1 MRDYKLDPR
10 MTQNYLTRTLL
21 DYLLSAAGG
30 LPKGANY
37 LVLGDPGSG
46 KSTITFDMA
55 ANIQLGYPDAKVL
68 VIEAE
73 MNALE
78 TAPFALRFPK
88 IATLPVLF
96 VGGGI
101 EGSAHTCQSLVNT
114 LRRGWDVVV
123 IDSLEKLCSI
133 ICYEEG
139 WPSTKSMLWVLSLI
153 KQHCCGV
160 NVRKVPTS
168 FLTIQQVTKNGTA
181 RGSNIIMHDASAV
194 MYLKLSSLT
203 NQYSDRYVYLG
214 KNRRGFV
221 NFPLFYDIVSGGD
234 VTFDVERYDD
244 ECDKREIRSHA
255 GEAIIQIRSALDD
268 IFNDAEDQGEAEIY
282 V

>member
-1 MRDYKLDPR
+1 MRDYKLDPS
-10 MTQNYLTRTLL
+10 MTQNFLTGTLL
-21 DYLLSAAGG
+21 DYLLSAPGG
-30 LPKGANY
+30 LPKGDNY

-46 KSTITFDMA
+46 KSTTTFDMA
-55 ANIQLGYPDAKVL
+55 ANIQIGYPDAKIL

-78 TAPFALRFPK
+78 MAPFAYRFPK
-88 IATLPVLF
+88 IAALPVLF

-101 EGSAHTCQSLVNT
+101 QGSAHTCQSLVNT

-123 IDSLEKLCSI
+123 MDSLEKVCSI
-133 ICYEEG
+133 ISYEEG
-139 WPSTKSMLWVLSLI
+139 WPSTKAMLWVLSLI

-203 NQYSDRYVYLG
+203 NQYSDRYIYFT

-221 NFPLFYDIVSGGD
+221 NFPLYYDIVSGGD

-268 IFNDAEDQGEAEIY
+268 IFDVPDYQN
-282 V
+282 

>member
-1 MRDYKLDPR
+1 MRDYKLDPS
-10 MTQNYLTRTLL
+10 MTQNFLTGTLL
-21 DYLLSAAGG
+21 DYLLSAPGG

-46 KSTITFDMA
+46 KSTTTFDMA
-55 ANIQLGYPDAKVL
+55 ANIQIGYPDAKIL

-78 TAPFALRFPK
+78 MAPFAYRFPK
-88 IATLPVLF
+88 IAALPVLF

-101 EGSAHTCQSLVNT
+101 QGSAHTCQSLVNT
-114 LRRGWDVVV
+114 LRRGWDVIVM
-123 IDSLEKLCSI
+123 DSLEKVCSI
-133 ICYEEG
+133 ISYEEG
-139 WPSTKSMLWVLSLI
+139 WPSTKAMLWVLSLI

-203 NQYSDRYVYLG
+203 NQYSDRYIYFT

-221 NFPLFYDIVSGGD
+221 NFPLYYDIVSGGD

-268 IFNDAEDQGEAEIY
+268 IFDVPDYQN
-282 V
+282 

>member
-1 MRDYKLDPR
+1 MRDYKLDPS
-10 MTQNYLTRTLL
+10 MTQNFLTGTLL
-21 DYLLSAAGG
+21 DYLLSAPGG

-46 KSTITFDMA
+46 KSTTTFDMA
-55 ANIQLGYPDAKVL
+55 ANIQIGYPDAKIL

-78 TAPFALRFPK
+78 MAPFAYRFPK
-88 IATLPVLF
+88 IAALPVLF

-101 EGSAHTCQSLVNT
+101 QGSAHTCQSLVNT

-123 IDSLEKLCSI
+123 MDSLEKVCSI
-133 ICYEEG
+133 ISYEEG
-139 WPSTKSMLWVLSLI
+139 WPSTKAMLWVLSLI

-194 MYLKLSSLT
+194 MDLKISSLT
-203 NQYSDRYVYLG
+203 NQYSDRYIYFT

-221 NFPLFYDIVSGGD
+221 NFPLYYDIVSGGD

-268 IFNDAEDQGEAEIY
+268 IFDVPDYQN
-282 V
+282 

>member
-1 MRDYKLDPR
+1 MRDYKLDPS
-10 MTQNYLTRTLL
+10 MTHNFLTGTLL
-21 DYLLSAAGG
+21 DYLLSAPGG

-46 KSTITFDMA
+46 KSTTTFDMA
-55 ANIQLGYPDAKVL
+55 ANIQIGYPDAKIL

-78 TAPFALRFPK
+78 MAPFAYRFPK
-88 IATLPVLF
+88 IAALPVLF

-101 EGSAHTCQSLVNT
+101 QGSAHTCQSLVNT

-123 IDSLEKLCSI
+123 MDSLEKVCSI
-133 ICYEEG
+133 ISYEEG
-139 WPSTKSMLWVLSLI
+139 WPSTKAMLWVLSLI

-203 NQYSDRYVYLG
+203 NQYSDRYIYFT

-221 NFPLFYDIVSGGD
+221 NFPLYYDIVSGGD

-268 IFNDAEDQGEAEIY
+268 IFDVPDYQN
-282 V
+282 

>member
-1 MRDYKLDPR
+1 
-10 MTQNYLTRTLL
+10 MTQNFLTGTLL
-21 DYLLSAAGG
+21 DYLLSAPGG

-46 KSTITFDMA
+46 KSTTTFDMA
-55 ANIQLGYPDAKVL
+55 ANIQIGYPDAKIL

-78 TAPFALRFPK
+78 MAPFAYRFPK
-88 IATLPVLF
+88 IAALPVLF

-101 EGSAHTCQSLVNT
+101 QGSAHTCQSLVNT

-123 IDSLEKLCSI
+123 MDSLEKVCSI
-133 ICYEEG
+133 ISYEEG
-139 WPSTKSMLWVLSLI
+139 WPSTKAMLWVLSLI

-203 NQYSDRYVYLG
+203 NQYSDRYIYFT

-221 NFPLFYDIVSGGD
+221 NFPLYYDIVSGGD

-268 IFNDAEDQGEAEIY
+268 IFDVPDYQN
-282 V
+282 